1 MRTSASPQISDD
13 DLVTTPLRGS
23 VLRGLRAMAGGAIA
37 HPVPAAVATAA
48 GVINGATM
56 VAGAIAVGWATD
68 HFIIPSIEAGSVVVS
83 AMWIAIAAILGISTV
98 RWMTIVIRG
107 VATGRVQYA
116 SQDRSRRAVTR
127 KYQRFSLDWH
137 RSHSPG
143 QLLSNAVSD
152 VEAHWSPM
160 AHFFFAVGMVVML
173 VLAVARLV
181 TYDFWLGL
189 IGVVLI
195 VLVFAI
201 NMAYQRVLTPRTRT
215 AQRARAD
222 VARVAY
228 ESVEGAEVVRTLGL
242 ADTERDRFAPR
253 IAALRTANI
262 RVGNV
267 SGVFDPLLELLPTGA
282 ILAVLVVGAGRV
294 VDGSLTVGT
303 LVEVVYLLLTIT
315 IPLSVI
321 SRFLGMLPMSAAGGE
336 RVGAVLASGDEPGH
350 GDRAAQPVP
359 ATAVSVRGVGLI
371 RGGSHILHDVD
382 FDLAPGE
389 VVALVG
395 ATGSGKTSICEL
407 VVRLSDADAGTVAHN
422 GVPVADFAE
431 SEIAA
436 TTALVPQTAFLF
448 SGSIRDN
455 VTMWG
460 DHHTDD
466 EVWEALR
473 QARIDDFVRGCD
485 DGLDHPVGEMG
496 AALSGGQR
504 QRIALARALIRRP
517 RLLVLDDATSALDP
531 MVESEVLAGIAALS
545 ETPDGPTIL
554 VVAAR
559 PDSLALTDRVLFVR
573 DGTIVDSGAHLDVAD
588 RQDDYRRIVTAY
600 SGGHDGDVVGLEE
613 THVGSR
619 V

>member
-1 MRTSASPQISDD
+1 MRASGLPQHTDD
-13 DLVTTPLRGS
+13 DLVRTDRHGT
-23 VLRGLRAMAGGAIA
+23 VMQGLRAMVSGAVA
-37 HPVPAAVATAA
+37 HPVPATIATVA

-56 VAGAIAVGWATD
+56 VAGAIAVGYATD
-68 HFIIPSIEAGSVVVS
+68 QFIIPSLEAGRLIVS
-83 AMWIAIAAILGISTV
+83 AMWITIAAVLGISTI
-98 RWMTIVIRG
+98 RWITIVIRG

-116 SQDRSRRAVTR
+116 SQQRTRRAVTR

-137 RSHSPG
+137 RGHSPG

-160 AHFFFAVGMVVML
+160 ANFFFAVGMVAML
-173 VLAVARLV
+173 ALAMVRLFG
-181 TYDFWLGL
+181 YDVWLGL
-189 IGVVLI
+189 IAVVLVI
-195 VLVFAI
+195 AVFGI
-201 NMAYQRVLTPRTRT
+201 NMLYQRMLTPRTRT

-228 ESVEGAEVVRTLGL
+228 ESVEGAEVVRTLAL

-253 IAALRTANI
+253 IAALREANI
-262 RVGNV
+262 KVGNV

-336 RVGAVLASGDEPGH
+336 RVSAVLASGEEPAH
-350 GDRAAQPVP
+350 GDQVLPGVG
-359 ATAVSVRGVGLI
+359 ATAVSVRGAGLI
-371 RGGSHILHDVD
+371 RGGTHVLRDVS
-382 FDLAPGE
+382 FDLFPGE
-389 VVALVG
+389 VVAVVG

-407 VVRLSDADAGTVAHN
+407 VVRLTDSHSGSVTHN
-422 GVPVADFAE
+422 DIPVADFAE
-431 SEIAA
+431 NAIPDG
-436 TTALVPQTAFLF
+436 TALVPQTAFLF
-448 SGSIRDN
+448 TGSVREN
-455 VTMWG
+455 VTMWN
-460 DHHTDD
+460 DHSDD

-473 QARIDDFVRGCD
+473 QARIDEFVRGRA
-485 DGLDHPVGEMG
+485 DGLDHAVGEMG
-496 AALSGGQR
+496 AGLSGGQR

-517 RLLVLDDATSALDP
+517 QLLVLDDATSALDP
-531 MVESEVLAGIAALS
+531 VVEAEVLTSIAALAAA
-545 ETPDGPTIL
+545 PDGPTIL

-559 PDSLALTDRVLFVR
+559 SDSLALADRVLFVR
-573 DGTIVDSGAHLDVAD
+573 DGTIVDSGPHDDVAA

-600 SGGHDGDVVGLEE
+600 SAGSADLHSDAEE
-613 THVGSR
+613 SHAGAC
-619 V
+619 

>member
-1 MRTSASPQISDD
+1 MRASGLPQHTDD
-13 DLVTTPLRGS
+13 DLVRTDRHGT
-23 VLRGLRAMAGGAIA
+23 VIQGLRAMVSGAVA
-37 HPVPAAVATAA
+37 HPVPATIATIA

-56 VAGAIAVGWATD
+56 VAGAIAVGYATD
-68 HFIIPSIEAGSVVVS
+68 QFIIPSLEAGRLIVS
-83 AMWIAIAAILGISTV
+83 AMWITIAAILGISTI
-98 RWMTIVIRG
+98 RWITIVIRG

-116 SQDRSRRAVTR
+116 SQQRTRRAVTR

-137 RSHSPG
+137 RGHSPG

-160 AHFFFAVGMVVML
+160 ANFFFAVGMVAML
-173 VLAVARLV
+173 ALAMVRLFG
-181 TYDFWLGL
+181 YDVWLGL
-189 IGVVLI
+189 IAVVLVI
-195 VLVFAI
+195 AVFGI
-201 NMAYQRVLTPRTRT
+201 NMLYQRMLTPRTRT

-242 ADTERDRFAPR
+242 ADTECDRFAPR
-253 IAALRTANI
+253 IAALREANI
-262 RVGNV
+262 KVGNV

-336 RVGAVLASGDEPGH
+336 RVSAVLASGEEPTH
-350 GDRAAQPVP
+350 GDQVLPGVG
-359 ATAVSVRGVGLI
+359 ATAVSVRGAGLI
-371 RGGSHILHDVD
+371 RGGTHVLRDVS
-382 FDLAPGE
+382 FDLFPGE
-389 VVALVG
+389 VVAVVG

-407 VVRLSDADAGTVAHN
+407 VVRLTDSHSGSVTHN
-422 GVPVADFAE
+422 DIPVADFAE
-431 SEIAA
+431 NAIAA
-436 TTALVPQTAFLF
+436 GTALVPQTAFLF
-448 SGSIRDN
+448 TGSVREN
-455 VTMWG
+455 VTMWN
-460 DHHTDD
+460 DHSDD

-473 QARIDDFVRGCD
+473 QARIDEFVRGRA
-485 DGLDHPVGEMG
+485 DGLDHAVGEMG
-496 AALSGGQR
+496 AGLSGGQR

-517 RLLVLDDATSALDP
+517 QLLVLDDATSALDP
-531 MVESEVLAGIAALS
+531 VVEAEVLTSIAALAAA
-545 ETPDGPTIL
+545 PDGPTIL

-559 PDSLALTDRVLFVR
+559 SDSLALADRVLFVR
-573 DGTIVDSGAHLDVAD
+573 DGTIVDSGPHDDVAA

-600 SGGHDGDVVGLEE
+600 SAGSADLHSDPEE
-613 THVGSR
+613 SHAGAC
-619 V
+619 